1 MRKQNLI
8 VLLSAL
14 SLAGESAGNGFE
26 NDGSG
31 DGSPILP
38 TVTITPPATHSSTAD
53 DHEPVV
59 GTAGTTE
66 SGSEARST
74 ASTELDTINDQDSL
88 EAAEQ
93 SILIYVVPVVLL
105 VLLISLI
112 VFFVIHHKRKKS
124 KQGKFACLQ
133 SGQFTYKKQNYEH
146 QVFSFPDELGSENVK
161 SPIFEED
168 TPSVMEI
175 EMEEL
180 DKWMN
185 SMNKN
190 ADCECL
196 PTVREEEKESI
207 ANPRMQ
213 LVPKLLFR

>member
-8 VLLSAL
+8 ALLSAL
-14 SLAGESAGNGFE
+14 SLAGGSAGIGLE
-26 NDGSG
+26 NGSG
-31 DGSPILP
+31 DGLLS
-38 TVTITPPATHSSTAD
+38 TVTVTPPPATRSSTAD
-53 DHEPVV
+53 DHEPVPV
-59 GTAGTTE
+59 TASATE
-66 SGSEARST
+66 SSFETKSAP
-74 ASTELDTINDQDSL
+74 STELNAVNNQDNL

-93 SILIYVVPVVLL
+93 SILLYVVPVVVL
-105 VLLISLI
+105 VLLILLI
-112 VFFVIHHKRKKS
+112 IFFVMHHKRKKS
-124 KQGKFACLQ
+124 KQ
-133 SGQFTYKKQNYEH
+133 
-146 QVFSFPDELGSENVK
+146 DELGSENVK

-207 ANPRMQ
+207 ANPSDAES
-213 LVPKLLFR
+213 

>member
-1 MRKQNLI
+1 MHPGRKQETSMFGCSGSQPPAPLGWQRRRGSMRKQNLLT
-8 VLLSAL
+8 LLSAL
-14 SLAGESAGNGFE
+14 SLAGGSAGNGPE

-31 DGSPILP
+31 DGSPMLS
-38 TVTITPPATHSSTAD
+38 TVTATPPPATRSSTAD
-53 DHEPVV
+53 DHEPVLV
-59 GTAGTTE
+59 TACATE
-66 SGSEARST
+66 CNFETKST
-74 ASTELDTINDQDSL
+74 LSTELNAGNNQDSL

-105 VLLISLI
+105 VLLILVT

-124 KQGKFACLQ
+124 KQ
-133 SGQFTYKKQNYEH
+133 
-146 QVFSFPDELGSENVK
+146 DELGSENVK

-207 ANPRMQ
+207 ANPSDGES
-213 LVPKLLFR
+213 

>member
-14 SLAGESAGNGFE
+14 SLAGGSARNSSE

-31 DGSPILP
+31 DGLPILS
-38 TVTITPPATHSSTAD
+38 TVTVMPPPATRPSTTN
-53 DHEPVV
+53 DHEQVFV
-59 GTAGTTE
+59 
-66 SGSEARST
+66 T
-74 ASTELDTINDQDSL
+74 ASTIESSFETKSTPSTELNAVNNQDSL

-105 VLLISLI
+105 VLLILLTI
-112 VFFVIHHKRKKS
+112 FFVIHHKRKKS
-124 KQGKFACLQ
+124 KQ
-133 SGQFTYKKQNYEH
+133 
-146 QVFSFPDELGSENVK
+146 DELGSENVK

-207 ANPRMQ
+207 ANPSG
-213 LVPKLLFR
+213 VFFSFPCICSDSES

>member
-14 SLAGESAGNGFE
+14 VLARGSAANGSE
-26 NDGSG
+26 NEGSADGS
-31 DGSPILP
+31 SMLS
-38 TVTITPPATHSSTAD
+38 TVTVTPSPTTGSSTPD
-53 DHEPVV
+53 DHEPVLV
-59 GTAGTTE
+59 TARATE
-66 SGSEARST
+66 SSFETIST
-74 ASTELDTINDQDSL
+74 PSTELNAVNNQDSL
-88 EAAEQ
+88 EAAEH
-93 SILIYVVPVVLL
+93 SILLYIVPIVLL
-105 VLLISLI
+105 VLLILLI
-112 VFFVIHHKRKKS
+112 IFFVIRHKRKKS
-124 KQGKFACLQ
+124 KQ
-133 SGQFTYKKQNYEH
+133 
-146 QVFSFPDELGSENVK
+146 DELGSENVK

-207 ANPRMQ
+207 ANPRMKV
-213 LVPKLLFR
+213 VPKLLVR